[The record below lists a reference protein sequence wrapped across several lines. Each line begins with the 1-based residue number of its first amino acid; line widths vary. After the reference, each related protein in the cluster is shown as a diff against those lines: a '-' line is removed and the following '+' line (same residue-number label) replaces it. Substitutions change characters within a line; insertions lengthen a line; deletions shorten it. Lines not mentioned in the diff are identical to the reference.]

1 MIDPAKTA
9 EQQDKSADTRKMP
22 PTFDPAYVQG
32 AVKPFFLSA
41 IYQGERPLLPMIDLS
56 LSKEAAMPAHI
67 FGMLYDNWKPN
78 MEEEGLSV
86 FLQGYQKRGP
96 NNERKRIYYSAVTPD
111 LYGPMYSDKIKRF
124 LDYLFDEQNEGKPLM
139 QQYYQRFFD
148 LYWDLHLGVT
158 GDDIPPEVRQIGQSF
173 VAVVSFRYPILQ
185 VVHDNYMRVRQLRQL
200 LKDWIDQRVQ
210 ELIDGHVPN
219 PEKTLVY
226 YWIKNG
232 ALGENFRRKDMV
244 FECFHNFLAFSQWGN
259 TLYNM
264 MARLEATNG
273 DPAVRSW
280 FERTMKSGP
289 DETDNSA
296 FSRLDRFV
304 MELFR
309 TISPNRGSTSV
320 LPAQEQAFGTGST
333 GPSTII
339 TPHLETSRDPLH
351 WNNPNDFDPD
361 RYKQAP
367 TSEQNDETRCK
378 QVGLAQCPFS
388 REAFRVKDGRQ
399 ASITNSAF
407 GAVYARVDDQTYPV
421 CDDAGYAPFGFGYRR
436 CAGEFLTI
444 GFFKDLLRKV
454 WSEKIAFMRLNIDPA
469 ELLAV
474 GPATVVPDN
483 IGFKRAQ

>member
-1 MIDPAKTA
+1 MIDPPKTA
-9 EQQDKSADTRKMP
+9 EQQDKPPDTRMMP

-32 AVKPFFLSA
+32 AVEPFFLSG
-41 IYQGERPLLPMIDLS
+41 IYQGEPPLLPMIDLTF
-56 LSKEAAMPAHI
+56 SKEAGMPAHI

-78 MEEEGLSV
+78 MEEEGVTV
-86 FLQGYQKRGP
+86 FLQGYENRGP

-139 QQYYQRFFD
+139 QPYYQRYFD

-173 VAVVSFRYPILQ
+173 IAVLGFWYPTLQ
-185 VVHDNYMRVRQLRQL
+185 VVHDNYMRVRKLRQL
-200 LKDWIDQRVQ
+200 LKGWIDQRVQ
-210 ELIDGHVPN
+210 DLIDGRVPN
-219 PEKTLVY
+219 PEKTLAY

-232 ALGENFRRKDMV
+232 ALGENFRRKDLV

-259 TLYNM
+259 TLYNI
-264 MARLEATNG
+264 MARLEATKG

-280 FERTMKSGP
+280 FEKTMKSGP

-309 TISPNRGSTSV
+309 TISPNDGSISA
-320 LPAQEQAFGTGST
+320 LPARQQAFGTGYT
-333 GPSTII
+333 GFSTII
-339 TPHLETSRDPLH
+339 TPHPETSRDPRH

-407 GAVYARVDDQTYPV
+407 GAVYARVDDQAYPV
-421 CDDAGYAPFGFGYRR
+421 CDDAGYAPLGFGYRR
-436 CAGEFLTI
+436 CAGEFLNN

-454 WSEKIAFMRLNIDPA
+454 WSEKIAFTRLNIDHA
-469 ELLAV
+469 ELLPV

>member
-1 MIDPAKTA
+1 
-9 EQQDKSADTRKMP
+9 
-22 PTFDPAYVQG
+22 
-32 AVKPFFLSA
+32 
-41 IYQGERPLLPMIDLS
+41 
-56 LSKEAAMPAHI
+56 
-67 FGMLYDNWKPN
+67 
-78 MEEEGLSV
+78 
-86 FLQGYQKRGP
+86 
-96 NNERKRIYYSAVTPD
+96 
-111 LYGPMYSDKIKRF
+111 
-124 LDYLFDEQNEGKPLM
+124 
-139 QQYYQRFFD
+139 
-148 LYWDLHLGVT
+148 
-158 GDDIPPEVRQIGQSF
+158 VRQIGQSF
-173 VAVVSFRYPILQ
+173 VAVFGFRYPTLQ
-185 VVHDNYMRVRQLRQL
+185 VVHDNYMRVRQLRPL

-210 ELIDGHVPN
+210 DLIDGHVPN

-232 ALGENFRRKDMV
+232 ELGENFRRKDIV
-244 FECFHNFLAFSQWGN
+244 FECFHNFLAISQWGT

-264 MARLEATNG
+264 MAIMEATNG

-280 FERTMKSGP
+280 FEKTMASGP

-296 FSRLDRFV
+296 FSRLERFV

-309 TISPNRGSTSV
+309 TISPNRGSASV
-320 LPAQEQAFGTGST
+320 LPIQEQAFGTGY
-333 GPSTII
+333 STII
-339 TPHLETSRDPLH
+339 TPHPQTSRDPLH

-388 REAFRVKDGRQ
+388 REVFRVKDDRQ
-399 ASITNSAF
+399 VSITNSAF
-407 GAVYARVDDQTYPV
+407 GAVYARVDDQAYPV

>member
-1 MIDPAKTA
+1 
-9 EQQDKSADTRKMP
+9 MP

-56 LSKEAAMPAHI
+56 LSKEAAMPAHLV
-67 FGMLYDNWKPN
+67 GMLYDNWELN
-78 MEEEGLSV
+78 MEEEGLTV
-86 FLQGYQKRGP
+86 FIQGYQKRGP
-96 NNERKRIYYSAVTPD
+96 HNERKRIYYSAVTPD

-124 LDYLFDEQNEGKPLM
+124 LDSLFDEQSEGKPLM
-139 QQYYQRFFD
+139 QQYYQRYFD
-148 LYWDLHLGVT
+148 MYWDLHLGVT

-280 FERTMKSGP
+280 FEKTMKSGP

-333 GPSTII
+333 GLSTII